1 MFCFSVFCSFVL
13 ICTLLGTSLEAW
25 EYYFEEANNAEK
37 TCKQY
42 QITYFE
48 FNYPLTIISVSRK
61 FLLNFGLY
69 RNTSSFLDTS
79 PPKGDHLG
87 CLDGIRFLS
96 MSWVFIGHFLGDILN
111 FPIRN
116 LFQIVQTLYGS
127 YAMDSIRNA
136 FVSVDSFFMI
146 SGVLVTYLM
155 LKELDRNRRVNYPL
169 MYIHRYLR

>member
-1 MFCFSVFCSFVL
+1 MKKLTNLKKLVSNTKLPILNS
-13 ICTLLGTSLEAW
+13 
-25 EYYFEEANNAEK
+25 
-37 TCKQY
+37 
-42 QITYFE
+42 
-48 FNYPLTIISVSRK
+48 NYPLTIISVSRK
-61 FLLNFGLY
+61 FFLNFGLY